1 MFLFTVFSKVELIT
15 HRNLQFPECAIG
27 LGIIGDT

>member
-15 HRNLQFPECAIG
+15 HSNLQFPECAIG
-27 LGIIGDT
+27 RDIIKDT